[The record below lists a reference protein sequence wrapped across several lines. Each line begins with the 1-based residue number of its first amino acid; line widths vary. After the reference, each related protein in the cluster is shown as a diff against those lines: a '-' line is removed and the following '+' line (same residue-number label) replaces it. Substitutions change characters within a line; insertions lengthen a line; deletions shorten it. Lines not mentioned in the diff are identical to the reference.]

1 MPIDPQKLVP
11 LMVNHFISTEEGK
24 ARSGAFTDFPEMSEL
39 LTQNQQ
45 MHASVLANIN
55 KTKK

>member
-1 MPIDPQKLVP
+1 
-11 LMVNHFISTEEGK
+11 MVNHFISTEEGK